1 MSETRRSDKPL
12 TGIPRF
18 LPVTLLLG
26 VWGFHLIFFCLNSFL
41 YLLLSTW
48 DVCLYAHE
56 NSAAYACLH
65 AWVWKPEVIFRGGV
79 FCVNL
84 MLNWLA
90 RLIGQWA
97 EGICLSLL
105 ISPTRLTDSRDPSQ
119 PFFFCNV
126 GSWNLNSGHST
137 YASDELS
144 IELPSPNFYTV
155 SYPKLLYTFPL
166 MKSEAN
172 LFLNVSE
179 PIRCTVSFWMPSI

>member
-1 MSETRRSDKPL
+1 MYVCMHMRIQLLTHVCMHECGSQRSS
-12 TGIPRF
+12 F
-18 LPVTLLLG
+18 EVESF
-26 VWGFHLIFFCLNSFL
+26 VWTWC
-41 YLLLSTW
+41 STDW
-48 DVCLYAHE
+48 LDWLANELRGYVCLCWYLQLGLQTHE
-56 NSAAYACLH
+56 TL
-65 AWVWKPEVIFRGGV
+65 P
-79 FCVNL
+79 
-84 MLNWLA
+84 
-90 RLIGQWA
+90 
-97 EGICLSLL
+97 SL
-105 ISPTRLTDSRDPSQ
+105 
-119 PFFFCNV
+119 FFFCNV